1 MSVTQQDIEK
11 IREYTR
17 KDIPADEIYVFPL
30 ILCDNEIDR
39 DGEKFSSESLEKLAE
54 LFIGKTGIFDH
65 NMSSKDQT
73 ARIFETEI
81 IRDPSRRTADGE
93 IYTCL
98 SAKAYML
105 RSNKN
110 KELIAEI
117 DAGIKKE
124 TSVGCS
130 VGNIKC
136 SVCGKDMKRGE
147 CSHIK
152 GRTYAGRKCFG
163 ILSDP
168 LDAYEWSFVAV
179 PAQRNAGVVK
189 SYSPQTEEING
200 GIDELRDEYRESVI
214 TYAAGLIPSLDS
226 GVLTEICDSLSL
238 KSLKILRNSLRA
250 DAAKRMPLS
259 PQLAVNTQD
268 EKQNLNE
275 YRI

>member
-1 MSVTQQDIEK
+1 MSVTQQDMEK

-17 KDIPADEIYVFPL
+17 KDIPAEEIYTFPL

-39 DGEKFSSESLEKLAE
+39 DGEKFTAESLEKLAE
-54 LFIGKTGIFDH
+54 LFKGKTGIFDH

-73 ARIFETEI
+73 ARIYETEVV
-81 IRDPSRRTADGE
+81 REPSRRTADGE
-93 IYTCL
+93 VFAYL

-105 RSNKN
+105 RSAKN

-130 VGNIKC
+130 VGKAVC
-136 SVCGKDMKRGE
+136 SICGKDMRRGG

-152 GRTYAGRKCFG
+152 GRTYAGKKCFC
-163 ILSDP
+163 LLTDP

-189 SYSPQTEEING
+189 SYGAYNERCEEDG
-200 GIDELRDEYRESVI
+200 LRAEYRDCVI
-214 TYAAGLIPSLDS
+214 TYSAALIPSLGSDI
-226 GVLTEICDSLSL
+226 LTEICDSLSL
-238 KSLKILRNSLRA
+238 KSLRNFRNSLRTE
-250 DAAKRMPLS
+250 AAKKMPLA
-259 PQLAVNTQD
+259 PQLAGNTQA
-268 EKQNLNE
+268 EKQNFNE

>member
-1 MSVTQQDIEK
+1 MNITQQDIEK

-17 KDIPADEIYVFPL
+17 KDIPADEIYAFPL

-39 DGEKFSSESLEKLAE
+39 DGEKFTAESLEKLAE
-54 LFIGKTGIFDH
+54 LFKGKTGIFDH

-73 ARIFETEI
+73 ARIYETEV

-93 IYTCL
+93 AYTYL

-105 RSNKN
+105 RSDKN
-110 KELIAEI
+110 KDLIAEI
-117 DAGIKKE
+117 EAGIKKE

-130 VGNIKC
+130 VGSISC
-136 SVCGKDMKRGE
+136 SVCGKDMRRGE

-179 PAQRNAGVVK
+179 PAQKNAGVIK
-189 SYSPQTEEING
+189 SYSPQNAASTG
-200 GIDELRDEYRESVI
+200 DIDELRDEYKESVI
-214 TYAAGLIPSLDS
+214 SFAAALIPSVKSEILA
-226 GVLTEICDSLSL
+226 EICDSLTL
-238 KSLKILRNSLRA
+238 KELKEFRNSLKA
-250 DAAKRMPLS
+250 DATGRMPLNI
-259 PQLAVNTQD
+259 QLAPDSKT
-268 EKQNLNE
+268 EKRDFTE